1 MLRLSFGAIASALL
15 VLASFPAA
23 ADDTKTDALPQA
35 APIVDGHPVPPRPA
49 PLPKSP
55 TDREASEMLQS
66 APDPGPP
73 VQPHDIYGNPLG
85 AKPAQD
91 PPPSASSK
99 L

>member
-1 MLRLSFGAIASALL
+1 MLRTLL
-15 VLASFPAA
+15 VGTALAVLVLVGHPAA
-23 ADDTKTDALPQA
+23 ADDTKSDALPQP
-35 APIVDGHPVPPRPA
+35 APIVDGHPVSPRPA

-85 AKPAQD
+85 AKPAKD
-91 PPPSASSK
+91 PPPAPPK
-99 L
+99 V